1 MDNRYKALADL
12 ISSIDTITK
21 NKKGFGYTYLE
32 LVKLFDEVY
41 PKIKEAGFL
50 LVQTVSQTDKT
61 MKREFA
67 RPFTIKKNDEVQVTD
82 KIESVS
88 FEAPVYEL
96 HSSLVWLETG
106 ENVLSCDMPLYTDDL
121 DPQAIG
127 SAETYMRRYSVFAM
141 LGIKTEDDDGYSASP
156 KAKSL
161 NKKKDFKDFTTA
173 EEFIDEINRTTNPNV
188 LKAMYWHWKD
198 KPFAKEVKK
207 VSDARKIQLENPDL
221 KVAVPTSNTD
231 SEVIDDQI
239 PW

>member
-1 MDNRYKALADL
+1 MKNKYIALADL
-12 ISSIDTITK
+12 VNNIDTITK

-32 LVKLFDEVY
+32 LVKLFDEVQ

-50 LVQTVSQTDKT
+50 LVQTVKSTEKM

-67 RPFTIKKNDEVQVTD
+67 RPYTIKNDKEVQVTD

-96 HSSLVWLETG
+96 HSELVWLETG
-106 ENVLSCDMPLYTDDL
+106 DVVLYCDMPLYTDDL
-121 DPQAIG
+121 DPQALG

-173 EEFIDEINRTTNPNV
+173 EEFIDEINKTNNEKV
-188 LKAMYWHWKD
+188 LRAMWYYWKD
-198 KPFAKEVKK
+198 KPFANEVKK
-207 VSDARKIQLENPDL
+207 VSDARKLQLENPDL
-221 KVAVPTSNTD
+221 IVGEKKDELIND
-231 SEVIDDQI
+231 EI

>member
-1 MDNRYKALADL
+1 MNNKYTSLAEL

-32 LVKLFDEVY
+32 LVKLFDEVQ

-50 LVQTVSQTDKT
+50 LAQSVRATEKN
-61 MKREFA
+61 MKREFS
-67 RPFTIKKNDEVQVTD
+67 RPFTFKKNDEVQITE

-96 HSSLVWLETG
+96 HSELVWIETG
-106 ENVLSCDMPLYTDDL
+106 EVVVYCDMPLYTDDL

-156 KAKSL
+156 KAKYN

-173 EEFIDEINRTTNPNV
+173 QEFIDEINKTNSLKV
-188 LKAMYWHWKD
+188 LGAMWYHWKD

-207 VSDARKIQLENPDL
+207 VSDARKLQLENPDL
-221 KVAVPTSNTD
+221 NVDMPTTQNFD
-231 SEVIDDQI
+231 EDYI
-239 PW
+239 PY